1 MMMKFVAWWN
11 KFMYTPSFNVFDVL
25 AWSIVIRLATT
36 YSYWWFLLYLLTI
49 PFSAIQQLRLE
60 KNDSN
65 AMANN

>member
-25 AWSIVIRLATT
+25 AWSIVIHLATT

>member
-1 MMMKFVAWWN
+1 
-11 KFMYTPSFNVFDVL
+11 
-25 AWSIVIRLATT
+25 LATT

-49 PFSAIQQLRLE
+49 PFSVIQQLRLE